1 MEYRAL
7 ILDFGGVLTSPL
19 HESMAAFAETI
30 GIELQDLARVTLG
43 VYAGAD
49 DELVVGF
56 ETGRIG
62 RAEFEVALARRL
74 AEVTGVEVPPEHLVE
89 RIFAGL
95 RSETEM
101 LSAVGTVRAAGIR
114 TALLSNSWGME
125 LYRRSEL
132 EGLFDVVVISGEV
145 GLRKPDPAIFTLT
158 TERLGVPPGACV
170 FVDDYPGHLQPAME
184 AGMRTVLHRA
194 PDETIRELEGLF
206 GVSLSGSS

>member
-1 MEYRAL
+1 MDYQAL

-49 DELVVGF
+49 DELVIGF

-74 AEVTGVEVPPEHLVE
+74 AEVTGVEVPPEDLVE

-184 AGMRTVLHRA
+184 AGMTTVLHRS

-206 GVSLSGSS
+206 GVSISDSS